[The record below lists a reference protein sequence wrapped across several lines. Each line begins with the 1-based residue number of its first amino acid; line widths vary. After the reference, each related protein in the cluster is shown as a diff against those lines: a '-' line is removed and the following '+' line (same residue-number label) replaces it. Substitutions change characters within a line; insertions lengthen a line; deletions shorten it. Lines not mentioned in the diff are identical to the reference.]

1 MAGLNKL
8 FYITTMPNETAQ
20 LFDMMFKYILKE
32 ASSPAVV
39 HFINGLFGKNYKPNS
54 KVVLLPNESVNEQK
68 GKLKKI
74 ISDIP
79 LSINGDYYLI
89 EAQISDDLEI
99 ALRVFQYAFAL
110 AKNNRAISKNGSLIE
125 LELPEPKIIYFEN
138 KNKTPDIVTLRIK
151 YPKGEFSYKIP
162 TFKVLEKP
170 VSEFEK
176 KRLDLLLPFY
186 LLKFRRELQKKSVGS
201 EKRKEIASKMTDLIS
216 DIDRI
221 LEKHSRENLISREDV
236 SLLVSELSRMHGEIY
251 GNYKEFKEV
260 NMTLMQK
267 VKTRHKEFEKRGILK
282 ALKLVEQG
290 YKPAEIKKMM
300 LPRLST

>member
-1 MAGLNKL
+1 MA
-8 FYITTMPNETAQ
+8 NETAQ
-20 LFDMMFKYILKE
+20 LFDMMFKHILKE

-39 HFINGLFGKNYKPNS
+39 HFINGLFDKNYKPNS
-54 KVVLLPNESVNEQK
+54 KVAFLPNESVSEQK

-99 ALRVFQYAFAL
+99 ALRAFQYAFAL
-110 AKNNRAISKNGSLIE
+110 AKNNRAISKDGSLIE
-125 LELPEPKIIYFEN
+125 LELPEPRIIYFEN
-138 KNKTPDIVTLRIK
+138 KNKTPDIVTLKIK
-151 YPKGEFSYKIP
+151 YPRGEFSYKIP

-170 VSEFEK
+170 VSEFGK

-186 LLKFRRELQKKSVGS
+186 LLKFRRELQKKSAGS
-201 EKRKEIASKMTDLIS
+201 EKRKEIANRMTALIS

-236 SLLVSELSRMHGEIY
+236 SLLVHELSRMHSEIY
-251 GNYKEFKEV
+251 GNYEEFKEV
-260 NMTLMQK
+260 NMTLMEK
-267 VKTRHKEFEKRGILK
+267 VKTHHKEFEKRGEKRGIKLGEKRGFLK
-282 ALKLVEQG
+282 ALELMKQG
-290 YKPAEIKKMM
+290 YKPAEIEKMV
-300 LPRLST
+300 LT

>member
-1 MAGLNKL
+1 MSSQ
-8 FYITTMPNETAQ
+8 TAQ
-20 LFDMMFKYILKE
+20 LFDLMFKYILKE

-39 HFINGLFGKNYKPNS
+39 HFINGLFDKNYKSNS
-54 KVVLLPNESVNEQK
+54 KVVFLPSESVSEQK

-99 ALRVFQYAFAL
+99 ALRAFQYAFAL
-110 AKNNRAISKNGSLIE
+110 AKNNKAISRNGSLIE
-125 LELPEPKIIYFEN
+125 LELPEPRIIYFEN

-170 VSEFEK
+170 VSEFGK
-176 KRLDLLLPFY
+176 RRLDLLLPFY
-186 LLKFRRELQKKSVGS
+186 LLKFRRELQKKNVNS
-201 EKRKEIASKMTDLIS
+201 EKRKEIANRMAVLIS

-221 LEKHSRENLISREDV
+221 LEKHSKENLISREDV
-236 SLLVSELSRMHGEIY
+236 SLLVHELSRMHGEIY

-267 VKTRHKEFEKRGILK
+267 IKTRHKEFEKRGIKLGEK
-282 ALKLVEQG
+282 LGEKRGALKVLELVKQG
-290 YKPAEIKKMM
+290 YKPTEIEKMI
-300 LPRLST
+300 LT